1 MPTEFKMPMLG
12 EVMEEGKIV
21 TWHKKEGDRVE
32 RGENLIEVE
41 TDKATME
48 VESTASGVL
57 QKILV
62 PAGETAAVNATLAI
76 ID

>member
-57 QKILV
+57 
-62 PAGETAAVNATLAI
+62 
-76 ID
+76 